1 MLYATVN
8 FKEASKEVGKGFINI
23 GVAFIIF
30 ALIQPF
36 VKGEINTKLFLIAVF
51 GFFISILIGAL
62 LVAFGGEKDDT

>member
-1 MLYATVN
+1 MD

-36 VKGEINTKLFLIAVF
+36 VKGEFSIKLFFTAIL
-51 GFFISILIGAL
+51 GFFVSILIGSL
-62 LVAFGGEKDDT
+62 FIAFGGERNDR